1 MMNLS
6 PGGEN
11 MEDIDIDELKPTT
24 MVEYFENERKSKFD
38 VGYVLKHNDQY
49 ALMRTID
56 TEGRL
61 DNYELIDLTKEV
73 PVFNTGTPYLKQMIE
88 YRTLATEYGLKDTPQ
103 IKIIEDLPFK
113 EPLQEVLDY
122 LSQSE
127 VNFEVVTIN
136 KKNKKKDRIGSM
148 KHRKPGQFSLIS
160 RAVDDPFDPILNEEH
175 KIKLKKIEI
184 VCFNSWELIL
194 LTDLIK
200 ND

>member
-1 MMNLS
+1 
-6 PGGEN
+6 

-56 TEGRL
+56 LEGRL
-61 DNYELIDLTKEV
+61 DNYELVDLTKEN

-103 IKIIEDLPFK
+103 IKAIEDLPFK
-113 EPLQEVLDY
+113 NPLQEILEY
-122 LSQSE
+122 LSQNG
-127 VNFEVVTIN
+127 VNFEVVTMG
-136 KKNKKKDRIGSM
+136 KKHHKKDYIGYM
-148 KHRKPGQFSLIS
+148 KNLKQSKFSLIS
-160 RAVDDPFDPILNEEH
+160 RAVDDPFDPILNEKH